1 MIFYEKSLCTS
12 GLFRKISVAAILLQI
27 LSTLDLNIEST
38 VLKHTEGTQQI
49 DQHKR
54 AAGGSLHL
62 IPVKRLEGEDLVI
75 VVFHKYNKKRF
86 KDENFK
92 GLGTN
97 LMLLQTR
104 EADSEPSSPSC

>member
-27 LSTLDLNIEST
+27 LSTRDLNIESP

-49 DQHKR
+49 DQHKW

-62 IPVKRLEGEDLVI
+62 IPVKRLEGEDF

-104 EADSEPSSPSC
+104 EDDSEPSSPSC

>member
-1 MIFYEKSLCTS
+1 M
-12 GLFRKISVAAILLQI
+12 AAILLQI
-27 LSTLDLNIEST
+27 LSTRNLNIESP

-62 IPVKRLEGEDLVI
+62 IPVKRIEGADLMMA
-75 VVFHKYNKKRF
+75 VFYKYNKKRF

-92 GLGTN
+92 GLRTN

>member
-1 MIFYEKSLCTS
+1 MVAIIF
-12 GLFRKISVAAILLQI
+12 QI
-27 LSTLDLNIEST
+27 LSTLDLNIESP

-62 IPVKRLEGEDLVI
+62 IPVKRLEGADLMMA
-75 VVFHKYNKKRF
+75 VFHKYNKKRF

-97 LMLLQTR
+97 LMLLQTL
-104 EADSEPSSPSC
+104 EDDSEPSSPSC

>member
-1 MIFYEKSLCTS
+1 MVAIIF
-12 GLFRKISVAAILLQI
+12 QI
-27 LSTLDLNIEST
+27 LSTRDLNIESP

-62 IPVKRLEGEDLVI
+62 IPVKRMEGADLMMA
-75 VVFHKYNKKRF
+75 VFYKYNKKRF

-97 LMLLQTR
+97 LMLLQTL
-104 EADSEPSSPSC
+104 EDDSEPSSPSC

>member
-1 MIFYEKSLCTS
+1 M
-12 GLFRKISVAAILLQI
+12 AAILLQI

-62 IPVKRLEGEDLVI
+62 IPVKRIEGADLMMA
-75 VVFHKYNKKRF
+75 VFYKYNKKRF

-92 GLGTN
+92 GLRTN

>member
-1 MIFYEKSLCTS
+1 MVAIIF
-12 GLFRKISVAAILLQI
+12 QI

-62 IPVKRLEGEDLVI
+62 IPVKRIEGADLMMA
-75 VVFHKYNKKRF
+75 VFYKYNKKRF

-92 GLGTN
+92 GLRTN

-104 EADSEPSSPSC
+104 EDDSEPSSPSC

>member
-1 MIFYEKSLCTS
+1 MMAVFY
-12 GLFRKISVAAILLQI
+12 
-27 LSTLDLNIEST
+27 
-38 VLKHTEGTQQI
+38 
-49 DQHKR
+49 
-54 AAGGSLHL
+54 
-62 IPVKRLEGEDLVI
+62 
-75 VVFHKYNKKRF
+75 KYNKKRF

>member
-1 MIFYEKSLCTS
+1 M
-12 GLFRKISVAAILLQI
+12 AAILLQI
-27 LSTLDLNIEST
+27 LSTRDLNIESP

-62 IPVKRLEGEDLVI
+62 IPVKRLEGADLMMA
-75 VVFHKYNKKRF
+75 VFYKYNKKRF

>member
-1 MIFYEKSLCTS
+1 MVAIIF
-12 GLFRKISVAAILLQI
+12 QI

-62 IPVKRLEGEDLVI
+62 IPVKRMEGND
-75 VVFHKYNKKRF
+75 
-86 KDENFK
+86 
-92 GLGTN
+92 
-97 LMLLQTR
+97 
-104 EADSEPSSPSC
+104 

>member
-1 MIFYEKSLCTS
+1 M
-12 GLFRKISVAAILLQI
+12 AAILLQI

-62 IPVKRLEGEDLVI
+62 IPVKRMEGND
-75 VVFHKYNKKRF
+75 
-86 KDENFK
+86 
-92 GLGTN
+92 
-97 LMLLQTR
+97 
-104 EADSEPSSPSC
+104 

>member
-1 MIFYEKSLCTS
+1 M
-12 GLFRKISVAAILLQI
+12 AAILLQI
-27 LSTLDLNIEST
+27 LSTRDLNIESP

-62 IPVKRLEGEDLVI
+62 IPVKRLEGADLMMA
-75 VVFHKYNKKRF
+75 VFYKYNKKRF

-97 LMLLQTR
+97 LMLLQTL
-104 EADSEPSSPSC
+104 EDDSEPSSPSC

>member
-1 MIFYEKSLCTS
+1 MVAIIF
-12 GLFRKISVAAILLQI
+12 QI

-62 IPVKRLEGEDLVI
+62 IPVKRLEGADLMMA
-75 VVFHKYNKKRF
+75 VFYKYNKKRF

-97 LMLLQTR
+97 LMLLQTL
-104 EADSEPSSPSC
+104 EDDSEPSSPSC

>member
-1 MIFYEKSLCTS
+1 M
-12 GLFRKISVAAILLQI
+12 AAILLQI
-27 LSTLDLNIEST
+27 LSTRDLNIESP

-62 IPVKRLEGEDLVI
+62 IPVKRLEGNDLMMA
-75 VVFHKYNKKRF
+75 VFYKYNKKRF

-97 LMLLQTR
+97 LMLLQTL
-104 EADSEPSSPSC
+104 EDDSEPSSPSC